1 MRGYRTY
8 ITSAV
13 GLLAAV
19 AGYAVG
25 DLTLLDAINAGMT
38 ALGLGTLRAGLHR
51 GIR

>member
-8 ITSAV
+8 LVSAV

-51 GIR
+51 GI